1 METTLV
7 TDIDP
12 LKLGR
17 FIDRKALFLQH
28 WRFRK
33 GGVSAG
39 EWNHRVSVELEPMLS
54 ARLAMC
60 CAQGVFAPKAVFAV
74 VPAFSTG
81 DSIVLLDNAVQ
92 SASAPAPFATFSFAR
107 NPEGRCIADFVRP
120 QGSPE
125 GPELTGWFA
134 ATLGP
139 GVATYEAELR
149 DKCLFEEYH
158 LFHGLA
164 VAMAEALAE
173 EIHRQVRV
181 KLGISQHDAD
191 TPTGIVRGGYQ
202 GRRYS
207 FGYSCCPDLSQQQTL
222 LDLLGAD
229 RIGIEL
235 TSGFQMVPEVS
246 VTALVLASTE
256 AVYFAG

>member
-74 VPAFSTG
+74 APAFSQG
-81 DSIVLLDNAVQ
+81 DSIVLPEGVV
-92 SASAPAPFATFSFAR
+92 FSFAR
-107 NPEGRCIADFVRP
+107 NSEGRCVADFVRP
-120 QGSPE
+120 HGSPE

-134 ATLGP
+134 VTLGP
-139 GVATYEAELR
+139 GVAAYEAELR

-164 VAMAEALAE
+164 VALAEALAE
-173 EIHRQVRV
+173 EIHRQIRF

-191 TPTGIVRGGYQ
+191 SPAGIVRGGYQ

-246 VTALVLASTE
+246 VTALVLASE
-256 AVYFAG
+256 NAVYFAG